1 MNMHSISFFRAD
13 LMLGSALRTS
23 HPYNGTIINPILQM
37 GKLEH
42 REIKKQDLKLLSGRI
57 RIQTKSVYISSQPP

>member
-1 MNMHSISFFRAD
+1 
-13 LMLGSALRTS
+13 MLGSALRTS

-57 RIQTKSVYISSQPP
+57 RIQTQVGFSCGHVWM